1 MSEVRRYAVG
11 DLFATCQFGA
21 IVVRAE
27 DYDRLLAQLNQ
38 RDEELN
44 SLEHRRQA
52 EQQACRAAERRVK
65 ELESE
70 RAALRE
76 ALLIYS
82 GQHER
87 SGQVGHIEMLD
98 IAHAAL
104 SGHSRKPE
112 LSESPIVAWA
122 LTFNGEFNSGW
133 ISAGASKASAE
144 GMRDNYISVCRP
156 CNLPKLAIVPLRA
169 ALNPTAEAASHDE

>member
-1 MSEVRRYAVG
+1 MLNDLEEQNPCLEQRR
-11 DLFATCQFGA
+11 
-21 IVVRAE
+21 
-27 DYDRLLAQLNQ
+27 
-38 RDEELN
+38 
-44 SLEHRRQA
+44 HA
-52 EQQACRAAERRVK
+52 EQQAREAAERRVM

-87 SGQVGHIEMLD
+87 SDKVGHIEMLD

-104 SGHSRKPE
+104 NGSARKPE
-112 LSESPIVAWA
+112 QSGRPIVAWA

-156 CNLPKLAIVPLRA
+156 CNLPKLALVPLTT
-169 ALNPTAEAASHDE
+169 ALNPTAEAESHE